1 MHFAFQLSA
10 TDTQGYEENWVS
22 EWVSEW
28 VSYLLYFYKVI
39 TRRLVSY
46 REMLY
51 LIKYRFNFLF
61 TKQQD
66 RIVETW

>member
-10 TDTQGYEENWVS
+10 TDTQGYEEN
-22 EWVSEW
+22 WVSEW

>member
-1 MHFAFQLSA
+1 MPKG
-10 TDTQGYEENWVS
+10 TKEI

-51 LIKYRFNFLF
+51 LIKYRFNFLWPGAIHEA
-61 TKQQD
+61 T
-66 RIVETW
+66 R